1 MALRPPAEWDEPPVA
16 WARAL
21 REEKL
26 RVTPPADARGSTS
39 CVGDA
44 LAGTVLRTAR
54 CGAFVDVGCWRR
66 GGGGAPRR
74 VDALLPPD
82 QQQRAARRRAW
93 CALDVRV
100 LEPLVGSGRLLLT
113 THGGDAAA
121 LARRLADARG
131 AARLRRR
138 RAATRALAVG
148 SQREGVVERVEPY
161 GALVNVGARVRGL
174 VHVTQ
179 LGGRGFVDDVGAVV
193 AAGDRVVVEVL
204 KQEPLALRLLKVLGD
219 APPTAADLAMRRAGE
234 LTQRFRRADEAV
246 ADDEE
251 EVEAA
256 EEAPPP
262 PQAAAAAAPPVAAE
276 AEAEEYDALG
286 RWVPPEE
293 DDDEEEEYEEYEDD
307 DDFDDAYFEDKYG

>member
-1 MALRPPAEWDEPPVA
+1 MYKR
-16 WARAL
+16 
-21 REEKL
+21 
-26 RVTPPADARGSTS
+26 
-39 CVGDA
+39 
-44 LAGTVLRTAR
+44 
-54 CGAFVDVGCWRR
+54 
-66 GGGGAPRR
+66 
-74 VDALLPPD
+74 
-82 QQQRAARRRAW
+82 QRAGA
-93 CALDVRV
+93 ALDVRV

-113 THGGDAAA
+113 THGGDATA

-138 RAATRALAVG
+138 RATTRALAVG

-246 ADDEE
+246 AEE
-251 EVEAA
+251 EEE

-262 PQAAAAAAPPVAAE
+262 PQAAAAAAPPVAAV
-276 AEAEEYDALG
+276 AESEEYDALG

-293 DDDEEEEYEEYEDD
+293 DDDEEEYEEYEDD